1 MSVIGKIGI
10 AAEVLFAI
18 LFAVAVPTT
27 DLPNEAQ
34 ALGFRIGTL
43 LSGLLFPFIIA
54 YPIAGRKKARKP
66 NLFAGVFCGIGF
78 FMLLANVAGN
88 AGSLQVETT
97 NQKISRLM
105 HEAAGTQPVRKRL
118 FGEPKADTRLRDLFK
133 AIISTNKEYQQA
145 TEKFDVSLTAKLATP
160 QSFADPDSV
169 ADGLKVLHSAY
180 SLDALQEQR
189 MQKILDDF
197 KHGFDDLPASD
208 REIMLNAFNAGL
220 TQVMPAR
227 QRAISTEKTWIDAMD
242 DVYAYAQS
250 HHADFS
256 LNSTGHLAISN
267 NDVREEFNRRIH
279 VLNSSRAEFM
289 QAKGAFDRM
298 QGESFK
304 KMGLTREQTGL
315 H

>member
-1 MSVIGKIGI
+1 MSVFGKIGI
-10 AAEVLFAI
+10 GIVSLLAI
-18 LFAVAVPTT
+18 AYALASPLP

-34 ALGFRIGTL
+34 AIGFRFGTMIA
-43 LSGLLFPFIIA
+43 GCLFPFLIA
-54 YPIAGRKKARKP
+54 YVVAGRRKARNP
-66 NLFAGVFCGIGF
+66 NLFAGLFCGIAF
-78 FMLLANVAGN
+78 FILLANVAGSG
-88 AGSLQVETT
+88 ALQTETT

-105 HEAAGTQPVRKRL
+105 HEAAGTQPVRKPL
-118 FGEPKADTRLRDLFK
+118 FGEPKADTKLRDLFK
-133 AIISTNKEYQQA
+133 AIISTNKEYQQD
-145 TEKFDVSLTAKLATP
+145 TEKFDISLTAKLATP

-169 ADGLKVLHSAY
+169 ADGLKILHSAY
-180 SLDALQEQR
+180 NLDALQEQR

-197 KHGFDDLPASD
+197 KHGFDDLPSSD

-242 DVYAYAQS
+242 DAYAYAQS

-256 LNSTGHLAISN
+256 LTSAGHLAINN

-279 VLNSSRAEFM
+279 VLNSSRQEFM
-289 QAKGAFDRM
+289 LAKGAFDRM

-304 KMGLTREQTGL
+304 KLGLSREQTGL